1 MNKFIGSYIRFVIRM
16 PKIMLFVLAVISLI
30 LFSGMFRL
38 KFDQSIESFMPQGDP
53 EYMLY
58 QKVKAEFGDNDRFI
72 IMAVSGKPIWSTKT
86 LLKMD
91 RLISDLEEFKEF
103 DEQKELR
110 RIHLLKQ
117 TLSSDIPTFSSLL
130 AVFSYDPAYDRF
142 LRRTISLSTLPSGL
156 IPPEERKRILRSA
169 GIFLKLKKRIYI
181 DKIISP
187 LTMEDISGNNDT
199 LETYPLIDKDD
210 EGRRIIPVTQAGIAK
225 FKKRLLKNPAFR
237 QGIYA
242 VDPHTGRITDFCVI
256 IKFTSIINRNPM
268 VKEVRNIIASYP
280 ELHII
285 ASGVPYGNYEFNEY
299 MQRDLYE
306 NVPLVLLVMTII
318 FFLNFRSL
326 RGVILPLTTLGLS
339 TTWTMG
345 LMGFLG
351 IKITTVGI
359 TLPPLLIAVGSSY
372 SIHILNQY
380 YADFDL
386 IRARGVRRGLFDAMS
401 HISTTVILSGLTT
414 FAAFMTLITSRVSA
428 IEEWGVFSA
437 IGVLF
442 SVLIAI
448 TLIPA
453 ALELL
458 PLTYPA
464 GLLHDGK
471 KKKKRV
477 VDRVLVILAKGAVKH
492 YKKVFA
498 VTLIVIAISL
508 AGALR
513 MKVDTE
519 FLHYFKPDDPMRINS
534 KIIGDK
540 FGGGWGFDI
549 VIDSK
554 HSGEVKTPE
563 FLKTIEKIRKWLTAP
578 GNEDLNVG
586 RTDAFSDFIKRMNM
600 AMNGDDP
607 KYYRIPD
614 SKADIVD
621 YLEIFSGEDDNS
633 DGRVDAFEP
642 FVDAD
647 FSKINMLVRLTKKTK
662 KRVGTSEIRRIIK
675 KIDRH
680 LDRVLPRGY
689 THEITGYPVAE
700 VKLAYYVVSG
710 QMWGLALSLG
720 FVCLV
725 IMLLF
730 RRFAAGPLAL
740 IDMVVTIIINFG
752 VMGWFGISLDAVTS
766 IIAAI
771 TVGIGVDDT
780 IHFLNSYRSIK
791 TPEMSVSDAIEKTM
805 YVSGKAILFTSLA
818 LVFGFVVLVTSNF
831 LPVVLFAL
839 LIALTMVNTTIG
851 SILLVPSAIRLTGI
865 DLDRRK

>member
-1 MNKFIGSYIRFVIRM
+1 MNRLIGPYIRLVIRL
-16 PKIMLFVLAVISLI
+16 PKIMLFVLAVVSLI
-30 LFSGMFRL
+30 LFAGMYRL
-38 KFDQSIESFMPQGDP
+38 QFDQSIESFMPQGDP

-72 IMAVSGKPIWSTKT
+72 IMAVSGKPLWSTKT

-103 DEQKELR
+103 DEQRELR

-117 TLSSDIPTFSSLL
+117 ALLSDTLTFRSLL
-130 AVFSYDPAYDRF
+130 SRFSHDPAYDRF
-142 LRRTISLSTLPSGL
+142 LRRTVSLSSMPSGL
-156 IPPEERKRILRSA
+156 VPQEEREHILQAAKNFFR
-169 GIFLKLKKRIYI
+169 LKKKVYI

-187 LTMEDISGNNDT
+187 LTMEDISGAGDT

-210 EGRRIIPVTQAGIAK
+210 EGRRIIPVTKGGIEK

-242 VDPHTGRITDFCVI
+242 VDPHTDRITDFGVI
-256 IKFTSIINRNPM
+256 IKFTSIINRNPI
-268 VKEVRNIIASYP
+268 VKEIRSIIASYP
-280 ELHII
+280 KLHII

-299 MQRDLYE
+299 MRKDLYE
-306 NVPLVLLVMTII
+306 NIPLVLLVMTIV

-326 RGVILPLTTLGLS
+326 RGVLLPLTTLGLS
-339 TTWTMG
+339 TIWTMG

-386 IRARGVRRGLFDAMS
+386 IRAEGVRRGLFDAMS
-401 HISTTVILSGLTT
+401 HISTTIMLSGLTT

-428 IEEWGVFSA
+428 IQEWGVFSA
-437 IGVLF
+437 IGILF
-442 SVLIAI
+442 SVFIAV

-458 PLTYPA
+458 PQTYPA

-498 VTLIVIAISL
+498 VTLVVIAVCI

-586 RTDAFSDFIKRMNM
+586 RTDTFSDFIKRMNM

-621 YLEIFSGEDDNS
+621 YLEIFSGDDDNS

-662 KRVGTSEIRRIIK
+662 ERVGTSEIRRIIK

-700 VKLAYYVVSG
+700 VKLAHYVVSG
-710 QMWGLALSLG
+710 QMWGLGLSLA

-730 RRFAAGPLAL
+730 RRVWAGPLAL
-740 IDMVVTIIINFG
+740 VDMTVTIIINFG

-780 IHFLNSYRSIK
+780 IHFLNSYRSVK

-818 LVFGFVVLVTSNF
+818 LVFGFFVLVTSNF

-865 DLDRRK
+865 NLERPM